1 MLEEAFE
8 TRRRNPSSQTSQIS
22 LAYQIFGSLF
32 PIEIS
37 VVAKKS
43 GAKAAA
49 QANCWNIFPVGGL
62 LNIYSLVPKPSISDK
77 LHNSLG
83 PNLIDSIDII
93 NYGGMTSA
101 QCFIIVTLECK

>member
-8 TRRRNPSSQTSQIS
+8 TRRRNPSSKNQPNFT
-22 LAYQIFGSLF
+22 AYKIFGSLF

-49 QANCWNIFPVGGL
+49 QANC
-62 LNIYSLVPKPSISDK
+62 
-77 LHNSLG
+77 
-83 PNLIDSIDII
+83 
-93 NYGGMTSA
+93 
-101 QCFIIVTLECK
+101 